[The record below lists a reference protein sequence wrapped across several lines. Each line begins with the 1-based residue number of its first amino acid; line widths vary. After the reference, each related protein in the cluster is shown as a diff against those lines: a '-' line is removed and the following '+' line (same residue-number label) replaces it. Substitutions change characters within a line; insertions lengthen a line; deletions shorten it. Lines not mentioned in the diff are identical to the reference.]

1 MRLSLS
7 ALSFLPSQRM
17 SGSGR
22 AGGST
27 ENGDAATV
35 RKVHKADREKLRRDR
50 LNEQFGELAG
60 VLGTSSEKLEY
71 PIFCVYYYKKPG
83 CGQCRDCV
91 TISARVPL

>member
-7 ALSFLPSQRM
+7 ALSFLPSQPM

-22 AGGST
+22 AGGSA
-27 ENGDAATV
+27 ENGDPATV

-60 VLGTSSEKLEY
+60 VLGMSSEKLEY
-71 PIFCVYYYKKPG
+71 PVFFVYNFVSLGVDSVGTVSHKFK
-83 CGQCRDCV
+83 
-91 TISARVPL
+91 SSSL

>member
-7 ALSFLPSQRM
+7 ALSFLPSQPM

-60 VLGTSSEKLEY
+60 VLGMSSEKLEY
-71 PIFCVYYYKKPG
+71 PIFCVYYLKNLG
-83 CGQCRDCV
+83 VDSV